1 MELGPRGAT
10 LAHMS
15 RDRTELGSNH
25 RLSHTVASA
34 ALDVPRVVGVEVQLD
49 DAPTVVAGRAARSR
63 TVTDIVARGSR
74 FGRIVVSH
82 RGRLERTDRAA
93 LELLAAQVGLAVD
106 NQRLLE
112 QRDGLGRLLAAHEE
126 DRERFA
132 DALHDEL
139 AQVLAAVLLGLRML
153 RRRGSLDETALDELH
168 DQIVGVLDGVRDM
181 AGALRPAQL
190 AHLGLVPA
198 LEALCDSH
206 AGLSVEA
213 SGIPEPLPEPLRTG
227 IYRLIE
233 SALAAARPGPR
244 HACSSAARARG
255 STSSSISISTA
266 RPRRSPRRERA
277 QRSSTGCCA
286 ARGCPTGARACAPGC
301 RWPPAENY

>member
-1 MELGPRGAT
+1 
-10 LAHMS
+10 
-15 RDRTELGSNH
+15 
-25 RLSHTVASA
+25 
-34 ALDVPRVVGVEVQLD
+34 VPRVVGVEVQLD
-49 DAPTVVAGRAARSR
+49 DAPTVVAGRAARSQ

-82 RGRLERTDRAA
+82 RGRLERKDRAA

-112 QRDGLGRLLAAHEE
+112 QRAGLGRLLAAHEE

-132 DALHDEL
+132 DALHEEL

-213 SGIPEPLPEPLRTG
+213 SGIPEPLPEPL
-227 IYRLIE
+227 
-233 SALAAARPGPR
+233 
-244 HACSSAARARG
+244 
-255 STSSSISISTA
+255 
-266 RPRRSPRRERA
+266 
-277 QRSSTGCCA
+277 
-286 ARGCPTGARACAPGC
+286 
-301 RWPPAENY
+301 